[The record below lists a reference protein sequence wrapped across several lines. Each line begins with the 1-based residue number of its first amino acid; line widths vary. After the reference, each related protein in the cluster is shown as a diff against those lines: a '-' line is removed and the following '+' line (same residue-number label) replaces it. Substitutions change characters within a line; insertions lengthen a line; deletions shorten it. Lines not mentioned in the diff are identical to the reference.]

1 MGISITVVFALLA
14 LADGGLL
21 FGKKTGLVKGAF
33 KTLFKQEKQEEQ
45 HCEIKWED
53 VWKPHCTTTYEKIC
67 KQEPKKEC
75 STEWKE
81 ECWTEHEE
89 ICEWQQDCHEPQDH
103 HYSSHGSHGSSSP
116 GPSVSAGHAENVQDN
131 VGTTKRSAQ

>member
-1 MGISITVVFALLA
+1 MKGGGLVSITVVFALLA

-21 FGKKTGLVKGAF
+21 FGKKAGLVKGAF

-89 ICEWQQDCHEPQDH
+89 KCKTEWVKECNTEYHK
-103 HYSSHGSHGSSSP
+103 SAT
-116 GPSVSAGHAENVQDN
+116 PSGWRSAGRR
-131 VGTTKRSAQ
+131 TRR